1 MLSRTAENLFWL
13 ARYMERAE
21 TMARL
26 LEVGYRMALMPSAGE
41 GYRNEWASL
50 VAAAG
55 SSAGFEAKFGE
66 TFRQRDVET
75 WLFFDRENPS
85 SVISCI
91 ETARQNG
98 RAVRTALTTEMW
110 DALNGAYLELREI
123 ERRPRSE
130 NPLPQLCDW
139 TKRQGALF
147 RGATE
152 GTHLQND
159 GYDFLNLGYYLERGD
174 NTARLLDV
182 KYYVLLPTTDMVG
195 GSIDTYQWTT
205 LLRALSA
212 LPRLPL
218 DLRRRVQPAQ
228 DRALPDPEPRLPAV
242 AAALPRPGR
251 LPPRPAG
258 AAPTAG
264 ARRRTTG
271 CTRSLGELAEAPG
284 RGHHRGGAARV
295 PHPLH
300 PPERGAR
307 AATWPTATC
316 SGSSDAPQRPPRHGL
331 PVRRADAL
339 RHPEPPADAGVE
351 RRRSRCSTGRSR
363 AEGALFGASFTDG
376 AGDLVTTMT
385 VQGPVERIEV
395 VVEGTVETTDTAGVL
410 RGHREV
416 ISPRVYLQPTAA
428 TKPNRAL
435 RELGARRARQGR
447 RRAARPGAP
456 AVGRRSRRR
465 SPTSRAPPAPRP
477 PRPRRSSSGGASART
492 WRTR

>member
-26 LEVGYRMALMPSAGE
+26 LEVGYRMGLMPSEGT

-50 VAAAG
+50 VSAAG
-55 SSAGFEAKFGE
+55 SARGFGAKFGE
-66 TFRQRDVET
+66 EFHQRDVET

-110 DALNGAYLELREI
+110 DALNGAYLDLREI

-130 NPLPQLCDW
+130 ALLPELCEW

-159 GYDFLNLGYYLERGD
+159 GYDFLNLGWYLERGD

-212 LPRLPL
+212 YRAFHWAYGGEYSPRKIAHFLILNPSCPRSLLHCL
-218 DLRRRVQPAQ
+218 DMAGYHLDRLAKAYGSRTTAH
-228 DRALPDPEPRLPAV
+228 DRAE
-242 AAALPRPGR
+242 AA
-251 LPPRPAG
+251 
-258 AAPTAG
+258 
-264 ARRRTTG
+264 
-271 CTRSLGELAEAPG
+271 LGELT
-284 RGHHRGGAARV
+284 AAKV
-295 PHPLH
+295 EDVIGEGLH
-300 PPERGAR
+300 EFLTRFVNQN
-307 AATWPTATC
+307 AAL
-316 SGSSDAPQRPPRHGL
+316 GQD
-331 PVRRADAL
+331 VAD
-339 RHPEPPADAGVE
+339 GY
-351 RRRSRCSTGRSR
+351 
-363 AEGALFGASFTDG
+363 LFGI
-376 AGDLVTTMT
+376 
-385 VQGPVERIEV
+385 Q
-395 VVEGTVETTDTAGVL
+395 
-410 RGHREV
+410 
-416 ISPRVYLQPTAA
+416 
-428 TKPNRAL
+428 
-435 RELGARRARQGR
+435 
-447 RRAARPGAP
+447 
-456 AVGRRSRRR
+456 
-465 SPTSRAPPAPRP
+465 
-477 PRPRRSSSGGASART
+477 
-492 WRTR
+492 

>member
-1 MLSRTAENLFWL
+1 MLSRTAENLYWL

-55 SSAGFEAKFGE
+55 SSEGFEAKFGE
-66 TFRQRDVET
+66 DFRQRDVET

-123 ERRPRSE
+123 ERRPRSAAL
-130 NPLPQLCDW
+130 LPQLCDW
-139 TKRQGALF
+139 TKRQGALL

-159 GYDFLNLGYYLERGD
+159 GYDFLNIGYYLERGD

-212 LPRLPL
+212 YRAFHWSYGGEYSPRKIAHFLILNRACPRSLLHCQTKVERAPRLARQG
-218 DLRRRVQPAQ
+218 LRQAH
-228 DRALPDPEPRLPAV
+228 
-242 AAALPRPGR
+242 
-251 LPPRPAG
+251 
-258 AAPTAG
+258 
-264 ARRRTTG
+264 RRRTTG
-271 CTRSLGELAEAPG
+271 CTR
-284 RGHHRGGAARV
+284 
-295 PHPLH
+295 
-300 PPERGAR
+300 
-307 AATWPTATC
+307 C
-316 SGSSDAPQRPPRHGL
+316 SASS
-331 PVRRADAL
+331 
-339 RHPEPPADAGVE
+339 
-351 RRRSRCSTGRSR
+351 
-363 AEGALFGASFTDG
+363 
-376 AGDLVTTMT
+376 
-385 VQGPVERIEV
+385 
-395 VVEGTVETTDTAGVL
+395 
-410 RGHREV
+410 
-416 ISPRVYLQPTAA
+416 
-428 TKPNRAL
+428 
-435 RELGARRARQGR
+435 
-447 RRAARPGAP
+447 
-456 AVGRRSRRR
+456 
-465 SPTSRAPPAPRP
+465 
-477 PRPRRSSSGGASART
+477 PRPRSRTSSRRGCTSS
-492 WRTR
+492 